1 MAVSIKWHDKELK
14 KMVLD
19 VATQAIS
26 KGCFLV
32 EGDAKIL
39 CPIVTTRLRGSIS
52 SNWYGSGMAR
62 GKTSGIA
69 KADDGVGQPD
79 KELTGVV
86 GTNVEYA
93 RRVEMGFV
101 GADALGRIYN
111 QSPKP
116 YLRPALEKNRSA
128 ILGLFRDLIK

>member
-1 MAVSIKWHDKELK
+1 MAIAVKWHDKELK
-14 KMVLD
+14 KMVSD
-19 VATQAIS
+19 TAMDAIK

-52 SNWYGSGMAR
+52 SNWHGSGMAR
-62 GKTSGIA
+62 GKTGGVA
-69 KADDGVGQPD
+69 KADDGIGQPE

-86 GTNVEYA
+86 GTNVEYG